1 MFSQNQVQ
9 TLMIGK
15 DGVAVTASAVK
26 PSGLAVGEIGAFTR
40 GGPKILGSSV
50 SAGMVFVLYKEMADG
65 TLLKSEILST
75 ANVEKVIRK
84 VGTAAVNKVQYFG
97 SNGTAGS
104 IEALDEN
111 FYRLKIEMKEG
122 YTTNNHG
129 TSMVKH
135 AIYESDGSATQYE
148 IASGLA
154 SSGFSN
160 FSREP
165 KNSSSQAPIVFKA
178 ICDNAGVANAITAGA
193 EWTHLTFVQGSK
205 LVTGT
210 ISGATSGCLGTDELI
225 DTIVAG
231 DFLRSGT
238 PTTGDVYKIVAVN
251 AGTTTTPLTIELD
264 KPYRG
269 ATANIAAASTEY
281 ITAALGAA
289 ANWGICLTG
298 QTQDFSVGKKANIIV
313 DWDYSLE
320 NFGATSDVASAN
332 TAANPGINTYRQ
344 MQELEW
350 FLQGN
355 EGLYMRKGYPMVDDP
370 RAELEDFTYETID
383 IVFRDTLDNTISRT
397 SNRKVLTIAVT
408 DTTPG
413 TFWED
418 NTDGLAV
425 MLETALTGVPVYG
438 AADGTA
444 NGGAMNAGCLD

>member
-40 GGPKILGSSV
+40 GGTKILGSSV
-50 SAGMVFVLYKEMADG
+50 AAGMEFVLYKEMADG

-178 ICDNAGVANAITAGA
+178 ICEV
-193 EWTHLTFVQGSK
+193 LKQ
-205 LVTGT
+205 
-210 ISGATSGCLGTDELI
+210 LI
-225 DTIVAG
+225 
-231 DFLRSGT
+231 
-238 PTTGDVYKIVAVN
+238 
-251 AGTTTTPLTIELD
+251 
-264 KPYRG
+264 
-269 ATANIAAASTEY
+269 
-281 ITAALGAA
+281 
-289 ANWGICLTG
+289 
-298 QTQDFSVGKKANIIV
+298 
-313 DWDYSLE
+313 
-320 NFGATSDVASAN
+320 
-332 TAANPGINTYRQ
+332 
-344 MQELEW
+344 
-350 FLQGN
+350 
-355 EGLYMRKGYPMVDDP
+355 
-370 RAELEDFTYETID
+370 
-383 IVFRDTLDNTISRT
+383 
-397 SNRKVLTIAVT
+397 
-408 DTTPG
+408 
-413 TFWED
+413 
-418 NTDGLAV
+418 
-425 MLETALTGVPVYG
+425 
-438 AADGTA
+438 
-444 NGGAMNAGCLD
+444 